1 LSSFWPRTWRSVSD
15 RHPAGRLTRSDRS
28 SKETRVRLKGAGPD
42 RTLLLLV
49 SALVIVAV
57 MIAVY
62 FLFLAPR

>member
-1 LSSFWPRTWRSVSD
+1 M
-15 RHPAGRLTRSDRS
+15 
-28 SKETRVRLKGAGPD
+28 RLKGAGPD